1 LTIPIAIFGGPGSGA
16 VVAQSLRALATAQG
30 GVRVL
35 GFLNDVLPAGE
46 RVSDVPVIGPFASWA
61 TLAEEVRFVAPLHQ
75 VKAMPARAGIVAA
88 LGIPVHRWTTVI
100 DPMSAVA
107 PDATIGHG
115 CFIGPFASVGPG
127 VRLGAHTVVRAG
139 AHVGH
144 DCRLGDF
151 VFVGTNAVVCGFGTV
166 HDGAY
171 IAPGAT
177 IGDRCSIG
185 RFAVVGLGSVVTDD
199 VSDLQTVH
207 GMPARERSREQ

>member
-61 TLAEEVRFVAPLHQ
+61 TLAEDVRFVAPLHQ
-75 VKAMPARAGIVAA
+75 VKAMPARAEIVAA

-151 VFVGTNAVVCGFGTV
+151 VFILAGLRPRRKTYSGTPT
-166 HDGAY
+166 
-171 IAPGAT
+171 APSFSIRRSPTTSFRCAT
-177 IGDRCSIG
+177 WPPIP
-185 RFAVVGLGSVVTDD
+185 T
-199 VSDLQTVH
+199 
-207 GMPARERSREQ
+207 RSASQP